1 MLGVGI
7 MLGGMNPHQ
16 MKKMMKQMGISQEEI
31 SAEEVIIRG
40 NGKEIVITN
49 PQVVKIK
56 MGGNDSFQIT
66 GQVSEREGG
75 SEPVKF
81 SDEDVEIVVAQTGCT
96 AGEARQALED
106 EGDIAKAILKL
117 KG

>member
-1 MLGVGI
+1 
-7 MLGGMNPHQ
+7 
-16 MKKMMKQMGISQEEI
+16 MGISQEEI

-66 GQVSEREGG
+66 GNVSERG
-75 SEPVKF
+75 SEKSESAPVKF
-81 SDEDVEIVVAQTGCT
+81 SDEDVQIVVAQTGCT
-96 AGEARQALED
+96 EGEAKDALEG